1 MFIPVKVLQNLNGG
15 ENKII
20 FGLWL
25 TLIQIEQEAKKI
37 NPIFIV
43 KIGGGDV

>member
-15 ENKII
+15 ENKM
-20 FGLWL
+20 

-37 NPIFIV
+37 NPR
-43 KIGGGDV
+43 